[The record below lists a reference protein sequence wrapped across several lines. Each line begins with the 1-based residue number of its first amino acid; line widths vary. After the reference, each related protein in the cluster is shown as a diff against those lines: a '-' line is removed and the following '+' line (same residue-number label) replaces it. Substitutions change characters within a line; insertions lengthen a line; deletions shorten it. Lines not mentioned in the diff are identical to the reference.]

1 MQARASTVRGL
12 VCIFVNRKFSDLK
25 VPATWSW
32 ANISICAMG
41 QRSSCCSEEV
51 QEAPK
56 VEVVHHRQEFE
67 NTNWKVCVPIEAQ
80 EVQDSRAEPTTTNT
94 AIPSRTSL
102 AQYRLQKMDHL
113 VVDRDILRGIP
124 LREFLP

>member
-1 MQARASTVRGL
+1 
-12 VCIFVNRKFSDLK
+12 
-25 VPATWSW
+25 
-32 ANISICAMG
+32 MG

-67 NTNWKVCVPIEAQ
+67 NINWKVCVPIETQDDVQ
-80 EVQDSRAEPTTTNT
+80 ERGVPTNPTTT
-94 AIPSRTSL
+94 PSRTSL